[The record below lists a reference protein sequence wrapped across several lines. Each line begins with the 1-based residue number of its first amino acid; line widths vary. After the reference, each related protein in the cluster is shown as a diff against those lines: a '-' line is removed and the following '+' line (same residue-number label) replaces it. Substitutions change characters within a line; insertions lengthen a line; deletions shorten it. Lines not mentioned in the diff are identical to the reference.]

1 MANISEILKNAKRIH
16 FIGIG
21 GSGMCPLAEI
31 LHAKGYSLQGSDNNE
46 SSIVDRIRAMGIPVM
61 MGQKAENIKGAD
73 MIVYSAAIQHGN
85 PELEAALSSGIP
97 TFQRAELLGEVSR
110 HFSNCIGICGT
121 HGKTTTTS
129 MTVQTMLSAGL
140 DPSAVIGVYFDIF
153 IFLLRVV

>member
-1 MANISEILKNAKRIH
+1 MANISEILKNAEGKH

-97 TFQRAELLGEVSR
+97 TFQRAEL
-110 HFSNCIGICGT
+110 
-121 HGKTTTTS
+121 
-129 MTVQTMLSAGL
+129 
-140 DPSAVIGVYFDIF
+140 
-153 IFLLRVV
+153 